1 MTWSKAMD
9 IDDVI
14 FTDDVAESLGSRGL
28 DEEYDTVSVEEPAKA
43 RWAGFAAIGGV
54 GSGILSFLPFLDR

>member
-1 MTWSKAMD
+1 MD
-9 IDDVI
+9 IDDFI

-28 DEEYDTVSVEEPAKA
+28 DEEYDTVSVEESGKA